1 MTEHLEATVS
11 ESYPVNRT
19 EGSETIG
26 DTHAQVP
33 GGERR
38 QIRRAFAGIW
48 PSWRL
53 AFGSATH
60 ETVGTGNTQIPAV
73 GVGFVKA
80 F

>member
-1 MTEHLEATVS
+1 MTDDLEATVS

-19 EGSETIG
+19 EGSKTIG

-48 PSWRL
+48 PSWHSDRQHMKQWAL
-53 AFGSATH
+53 GIRKFRQS
-60 ETVGTGNTQIPAV
+60 VWV
-73 GVGFVKA
+73 S
-80 F
+80 